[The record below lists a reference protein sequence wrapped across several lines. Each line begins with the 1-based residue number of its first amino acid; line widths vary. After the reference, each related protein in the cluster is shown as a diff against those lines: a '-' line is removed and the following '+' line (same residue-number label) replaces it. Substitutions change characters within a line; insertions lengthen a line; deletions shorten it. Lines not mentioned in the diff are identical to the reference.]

1 MAMPAHTL
9 EWTAD
14 MARALP
20 DDGSRYEVLDGE
32 LFVTPAPSL
41 RHQFVI
47 GRLFRILSDYAD
59 ANRAGLVMLSPADIE
74 FSPRRLVQPDLF
86 VAPCTE
92 REPASWRDITRLE
105 LAIEVLSPSTARADR
120 HVKRRLYQSQGVP
133 EYWVVDPDARLIER
147 WRPDDTRPELLDGS
161 IVWAPRDDAPPLTIG
176 FESVFGPVERIE
188 PNAQSNLPR

>member
-20 DDGSRYEVLDGE
+20 DDGQRYEVLDGA
-32 LFVTPAPSL
+32 LCVTPAPSL
-41 RHQFVI
+41 RHQWVV

-74 FSPRRLVQPDLF
+74 FSARRLVQPDLF
-86 VAPCTE
+86 VVPWAE
-92 REPASWRDITRLE
+92 RVPTSWREITQLT

-133 EYWVVDPDARLIER
+133 EYWIVDPDARLMER
-147 WRPDDTRPELLDGS
+147 WRPEDTRPEVLDERV
-161 IVWAPRDDAPPLTIG
+161 VWTTRDTAPPLTIA
-176 FESVFGPVERIE
+176 FEALFGPDEHPHE
-188 PNAQSNLPR
+188 PPAAP